1 MDQEKENYTDVDV
14 WKQDRILSKEVYLV
28 SSNFPIDK
36 KFGLISQIRKAA
48 VSIPS
53 DIAEGCGRNRPKGQ
67 HSIFLSQGVP
77 FMRSKLNYL
86 LRLIRDLSKNR
97 LKNASA

>member
-53 DIAEGCGRNRPKGQ
+53 DIAEGCGRNRPKD
-67 HSIFLSQGVP
+67 SIHFFLSQGVP

-86 LRLIRDLSKNR
+86 LRLIRDLSK
-97 LKNASA
+97 K

>member
-1 MDQEKENYTDVDV
+1 MDQEKKNYTDVDV
-14 WKQDRILSKEVYLV
+14 WKQGRILSKEVYLV

-53 DIAEGCGRNRPKGQ
+53 DIAEGCGRNRPKD
-67 HSIFLSQGVP
+67 SIQFFCRKG
-77 FMRSKLNYL
+77 F
-86 LRLIRDLSKNR
+86 RL
-97 LKNASA
+97 